1 MRRILTSVLKSRCRE
16 LGLDETRVLCCVAE
30 LPGMAGPT
38 WHVRTREL
46 RRARVV
52 LERLAAGMADDALAT
67 LCFVAQRLELGQR
80 NYALLN
86 LETDNRDWARERDEE
101 LGDQL
106 VYSACEALSGVVHD
120 ADLVQQSDEA
130 AIALLKRR
138 R

>member
-38 WHVRTREL
+38 WHVRPREL

-67 LCFVAQRLELGQR
+67 LCFVARRLQQGQDG
-80 NYALLN
+80 YGKLN
-86 LETDNRDWARERDEE
+86 LATDCRDWSKEREEE
-101 LGDQL
+101 LADAC
-106 VYSACEALSGVVHD
+106 VYGACEELSGQVRD
-120 ADLVQQSDEA
+120 ADLVQRLDEA